1 MDMNYTQI
9 HYLSD
14 NELITLTEI
23 LNPQTI
29 QPTNSLKWFY
39 ELQSEDSHML
49 LILTNDNVNIH
60 LLIYSKIILS
70 MNIPRHITYS
80 PI

>member
-1 MDMNYTQI
+1 MDMNYTQT

-29 QPTNSLKWFY
+29 QPTNSLKLFY

-49 LILTNDNVNIH
+49 LILTNGNVNIH
-60 LLIYSKIILS
+60 LLIYCKIILS
-70 MNIPRHITYS
+70 MNIPIHITYS
-80 PI
+80 PT